1 MRVWGQ
7 ASAQCRVL
15 SRLLPLLLGGVLG
28 PSPWAQPSL
37 LCPQGSLAN
46 QSNDGWFR
54 LPGNRNGAGLAF
66 LLSGAILLGEDL
78 C

>member
-15 SRLLPLLLGGVLG
+15 SSLPPLLGGILG
-28 PSPWAQPSL
+28 PSPWAPPSL
-37 LCPQGSLAN
+37 PCPQGSLAN

-66 LLSGAILLGEDL
+66 LLSGTILHREDL